1 MAPKHVAIILDGNRR
16 FAKKQGINPLK
27 GHEHGAKR
35 LIDVLEWL
43 KELGVKE
50 VTFYT
55 LSTENLKR
63 TGVEVAALMALF
75 RKGLDEEKKDGR
87 IDSNGAKVRFIGRL
101 GLLPKDIQ
109 KGMAELM
116 ERTKNHSNYT
126 VNFAIAYG
134 GKAEI
139 VDAVRKI
146 VAAAK
151 KGSINE
157 EDIDEKT
164 FPDYLYM
171 ADEPELLI
179 RPGGEKRISNFLLWQ
194 LAYSEFIFLDKL
206 WPEIT
211 RQDLVDCIAEYEK
224 RARRVG
230 K

>member
-1 MAPKHVAIILDGNRR
+1 MVPKHVAIILDGNRR

-27 GHEHGAKR
+27 GHEYGAKKVVE
-35 LIDVLEWL
+35 VLEWL

-50 VTFYT
+50 VTFYS

-63 TGVEVAALMALF
+63 TDVEVAALMALF
-75 RKGLDEEKKDGR
+75 RKGLDEAKKDGR
-87 IDSNGAKVRFIGRL
+87 IDSNGARVRFIGRL
-101 GLLPKDIQ
+101 ELLPKDIQ
-109 KGMAELM
+109 NTMNELM
-116 ERTKNHSNYT
+116 EKTKNYSNYT

-139 VDAVRKI
+139 VAAVKKI
-146 VAAAK
+146 VAAVK
-151 KGSINE
+151 KGDIK
-157 EDIDEKT
+157 EDAIDEKT

-171 ADEPELLI
+171 ADEPDLLI

-194 LAYSEFIFLDKL
+194 LAYAEFIFLDKL

-211 RQDLVDCIAEYEK
+211 KQDLVDCIAEFE
-224 RARRVG
+224 RRERRVG

>member
-1 MAPKHVAIILDGNRR
+1 MVPKHVAIILDGNRR
-16 FAKKQGINPLK
+16 FAKKKGINPLK
-27 GHEHGAKR
+27 GHEYGAKKVVE
-35 LIDVLEWL
+35 VLEWL

-50 VTFYT
+50 VTFYA

-63 TGVEVAALMALF
+63 TGVEVAALMVLF
-75 RKGLDEEKKDGR
+75 RKGLEAWKKDKR
-87 IDSNGAKVRFIGRL
+87 IAQNGVRVRFIGRL
-101 GLLPKDIQ
+101 GMLPNDIQ
-109 KGMAELM
+109 KSMNEIMDGT
-116 ERTKNHSNYT
+116 RNHSNYT

-151 KGSINE
+151 RGELDEKS
-157 EDIDEKT
+157 IDEST
-164 FPDYLYM
+164 FPSYLYM
-171 ADEPELLI
+171 ADEPDLLI

-194 LAYSEFIFLDKL
+194 LAYAEFIFLDKL

-224 RARRVG
+224 RDKRMGR
-230 K
+230 